1 VVIANWLT
9 SWNTRETVNRVC
21 TSLSTALALLGLG
34 EVGWQNLI
42 GLSAPELHLV
52 TMLLLTALAATV
64 GSLPRISGMLING
77 AIWGMRHARWL
88 MIALAMILGGT
99 LGFALT
105 NGLSSGCFT
114 PFGVLLGIG
123 VGVLLVLRVDRLLKQ
138 KPHP

>member
-1 VVIANWLT
+1 
-9 SWNTRETVNRVC
+9 
-21 TSLSTALALLGLG
+21 TSLSAALALLGLG

-42 GLSAPELHLV
+42 GQSAPELHLV

-64 GSLPRISGMLING
+64 GSLPRISSMLING

-123 VGVLLVLRVDRLLKQ
+123 VVVLLVLRVDRLLKQ